1 MSDNADAVIWATE
14 GGWIRRRSVVG
25 AAIGSI
31 AAAYILLVR
40 PRLLRWGATE
50 EETEEPLPGD
60 DLIAHPHLVA
70 TRAIAIHAPS
80 ADVWPWIAQLGQGR
94 GGFYSYDFLENLL
107 GCHIH
112 SADRVVPEWQQ
123 VSVGEQVKLA
133 PEVSLTVGVME
144 RGRSLVVT

>member
-1 MSDNADAVIWATE
+1 MSNNADAVIWPTE

-40 PRLLRWGATE
+40 PRLLRWCATE

-94 GGFYSYDFLENLL
+94 AGSTAT
-107 GCHIH
+107 I
-112 SADRVVPEWQQ
+112 S
-123 VSVGEQVKLA
+123 
-133 PEVSLTVGVME
+133 
-144 RGRSLVVT
+144 